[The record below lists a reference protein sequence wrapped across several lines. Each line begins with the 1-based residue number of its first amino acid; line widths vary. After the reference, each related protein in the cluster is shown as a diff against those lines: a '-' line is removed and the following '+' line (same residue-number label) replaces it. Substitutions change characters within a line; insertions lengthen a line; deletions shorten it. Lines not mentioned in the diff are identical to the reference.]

1 MPKPVHSHA
10 RTVETFNPQPS
21 PEKPLG
27 CPNPVCGRT
36 DQLVLM
42 ERVTVSTGAEFWDVG
57 VTFPEIDKGTSPE
70 RVTPHGG
77 RDTLGVR
84 CEACQWS
91 VIDGP
96 QSLRSLTIST
106 TA

>member
-1 MPKPVHSHA
+1 M
-10 RTVETFNPQPS
+10 
-21 PEKPLG
+21 G
-27 CPNPVCGRT
+27 CPNPACGRS

-42 ERVTVSTGAEFWDVG
+42 ERVTVCTPAEFWDVG

-91 VIDGP
+91 VTDGV
-96 QSLRSLTIST
+96 QSLRTLTIST